1 MNENGRWVYLS
12 ADEFANHDYFDALDE
27 WQPITPVVRFQVT
40 WINGGT
46 GSRSVKSF
54 DRAELAHSQ
63 ICRTLRSGGTVLSID
78 AIRSSEARPL
88 GIKEDWNERR
98 R

>member
-1 MNENGRWVYLS
+1 MNENGRWAYLS
-12 ADEFANHDYFDALDE
+12 ADEFAHHDYFAALDK
-27 WQPITPVVRFQVT
+27 WQPITPVVRFQVVWT
-40 WINGGT
+40 DAG
-46 GSRSVKSF
+46 REARRVKNF
-54 DRAELAHSQ
+54 DKADLAHSQ
-63 ICRTLRSGGTVLSID
+63 IRRTLRSGGTVVSID